1 MLIQSESASPITLTT
16 PVDANG
22 FGDPSNNRAV
32 INGVQTTLDQFR
44 GTPHFQVDLRVTRP
58 FQLKERRQIM
68 TVH

>member
-1 MLIQSESASPITLTT
+1 M
-16 PVDANG
+16 DANG